1 VRECRRDRP
10 LFVFGMERD
19 RVLSHKSENWQSSS
33 TEVGCMQA
41 AFSWRLDSSIGV
53 VLESLTGR
61 IPKII
66 STVLA
71 GKTPGILMNFFFA
84 KKDRRKS
91 FQIKSLCRLRPFA
104 EKSRASG
111 HCTRPEGAAL
121 VVRHLSERGL
131 VRGRLDRHASLGGA
145 LGAVLKLEGV
155 VRGSRESCPP
165 TSRCRSRRLPRGAS
179 CGGAAVS
186 RSPMAVL

>member
-1 VRECRRDRP
+1 MPARSAIVCFRDGTRSRS
-10 LFVFGMERD
+10 VSQERK
-19 RVLSHKSENWQSSS
+19 LQSSQAQRS
-33 TEVGCMQA
+33 QA

-71 GKTPGILMNFFFA
+71 GKTPGILMNFFRQKGPAQKLPDKIFVV
-84 KKDRRKS
+84 
-91 FQIKSLCRLRPFA
+91 CVRPFA